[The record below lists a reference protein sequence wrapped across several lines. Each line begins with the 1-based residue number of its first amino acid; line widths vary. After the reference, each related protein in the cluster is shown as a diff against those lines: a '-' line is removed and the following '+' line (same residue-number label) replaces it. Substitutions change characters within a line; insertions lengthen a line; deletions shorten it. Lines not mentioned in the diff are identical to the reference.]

1 MPVQITVLESL
12 VYSARLR
19 FSKTVS
25 TDIVYSFV
33 QEAGFRVLPPLPE
46 SMHIPSTAPAA
57 QGKYVAAQP
66 CSMVRLKGRSVLVDA
81 EAPL

>member
-1 MPVQITVLESL
+1 MPAQITVLESL

-33 QEAGFRVLPPLPE
+33 QEAGFRVLPTPLD
-46 SMHIPSTAPAA
+46 SMHISSSAPAA
-57 QGKYVAAQP
+57 H
-66 CSMVRLKGRSVLVDA
+66 
-81 EAPL
+81 